1 VNDDPTK
8 ITRETFG
15 NIQNGAGSP
24 ELVTV
29 FYVMAAVSLLVFC
42 WGVWRR
48 WKLWQQ
54 GKPISVRKI
63 VISNFQRLKPR
74 LGRLFKE
81 GLGQKRVRGR
91 GLASWA
97 HIMMF
102 AGFMMLFL
110 GTTLLEID
118 HLAEKI
124 SERFSFHHGWYYV
137 VYEATLDVFGLL
149 FIVGICLFA
158 WRRMRRPNSVGHR
171 SSDWTALYL
180 FFAIGVTGYLVEGL
194 RIVWDKPEGLALWCS
209 PVGAC
214 LAKLFGGMSEQTSRS
229 AHLAVWWIHAAM
241 SFGFFA
247 MIPFTRLLHFIT
259 GPMNLFLATPT
270 LGQLK
275 PITIEEVEETGVV
288 GVSEI
293 SHLDRQQLLSLDSCM
308 ECGRCEEAC
317 PAYASGKPLSPKGV
331 VQDMKALMEATAF
344 GQAPA
349 MHGGVIQAE
358 TVWSCTSCNAC
369 VTVCP
374 VRVDPLGLLFDL
386 RRDRAAEGALAGSA
400 ANSMRQMQTKGNPWG
415 FPQSDRLAWADG
427 LDVPLVSDNPG
438 FEVLWWI
445 GCAGSFDRRAQKV
458 TRAIAKLLIKAG
470 VNFAVLGPDECC
482 TGDSARRL
490 GDEFLFQELAET
502 NHATLKQHNTR
513 KILTQCPHCLNS
525 LTHDYPQFGDS
536 FEVTHHTEFLQQLID
551 EGKLT
556 APAENGSVTYHD
568 PCYLARVNGVH
579 QAPRDLLGNG
589 LSEMGNRREKTFCCG
604 AGGGRMWMEE
614 EADQRVSVLRAKEA
628 VATGAEKV
636 AVGCPFCLTM
646 MTDGVKSCG
655 SGAEVE
661 DVAEN
666 LAKRLGL

>member
-1 VNDDPTK
+1 MDNPAQ

-15 NIQNGAGSP
+15 NIPPSSVIA
-24 ELVTV
+24 
-29 FYVMAAVSLLVFC
+29 FYVMAVASLLVFC

-48 WKLWQQ
+48 WKLWRQ
-54 GKPISVRKI
+54 GKPLDIGKI
-63 VISNFQRLKPR
+63 LLSNFGRLKPR
-74 LGRLFKE
+74 LGRLLKE

-110 GTTLLEID
+110 GTTLLEVD
-118 HLAEKI
+118 HLVAKLSEK
-124 SERFSFHHGWYYV
+124 FHFHYGWYYV
-137 VYEATLDVFGLL
+137 VYEGALDLFGLL
-149 FIVGICLFA
+149 FIIGISLFA
-158 WRRMRRPNSVGHR
+158 WRRMRRPSSLGHR
-171 SSDWTALYL
+171 ASDWAALGL
-180 FFAIGVTGYLVEGL
+180 FFGIGVTGYFVEGL
-194 RIVWDKPEGLALWCS
+194 RIVWDQPVGLALWCS
-209 PVGAC
+209 PVGAG
-214 LAKLFGGMSEQTSRS
+214 LAKIFSGMSEPTSRS
-229 AHLAVWWIHAAM
+229 AHLAVWWMHSLM
-241 SFGFFA
+241 VFGFFA

-259 GPMNLFLATPT
+259 GPANLFFATPS

-275 PITIEEVEETGVV
+275 PVTIEEVEETGLV

-293 SHLDRQQLLSLDSCM
+293 VHLDRQQLLSLDACV
-308 ECGRCEEAC
+308 ECGRCQDAC
-317 PAYASGKPLSPKGV
+317 PAFASGKLLSPKAV
-331 VQDMKALMEATAF
+331 VQDLKRLMQVTSI
-344 GQAPA
+344 GQAVA
-349 MHGGVIQAE
+349 LHGDTIQAE
-358 TVWSCTSCNAC
+358 TVWSCTSCSAC
-369 VTVCP
+369 VTACP

-400 ANSMRQMQTKGNPWG
+400 SNSLRQMQTKGNPWG
-415 FPQSDRLAWADG
+415 FPQAERLAWSEG
-427 LDVPLVSDNPG
+427 LDIPLVGDNPD

-490 GDEFLFQELAET
+490 GDEFLFQELAEK
-502 NHATLKQHNTR
+502 NHVTLKQHSTR

-525 LTHDYPQFGDS
+525 FTNDYPQFGDS

-551 EGKLT
+551 AGKLT
-556 APAENGSVTYHD
+556 AAPDSGSVTYHD
-568 PCYLARVNGVH
+568 PCYLARINGVH

-589 LSEMGNRREKTFCCG
+589 VIEMQRHRERTFCCG

-614 EADQRVSVLRAKEA
+614 EADQRVSVLRAREA
-628 VATGAEKV
+628 VETDAGTV

-655 SGAEVE
+655 SDAVVE

>member
-1 VNDDPTK
+1 MDNPVE

-15 NIQNGAGSP
+15 NIPSSSVVA
-24 ELVTV
+24 
-29 FYVMAAVSLLVFC
+29 FYIMAVVSMLVFV

-54 GKPISVRKI
+54 GRPISFRQI
-63 VISNFQRLKPR
+63 LTGNFQRLKPR

-102 AGFMMLFL
+102 AGFMILFL

-118 HLAEKI
+118 HLAAKI

-158 WRRMRRPNSVGHR
+158 WRRMRRPNSIGHR

-180 FFAIGVTGYLVEGL
+180 FLAIGVTGYLVEGL

-214 LAKLFGGMSEQTSRS
+214 IAKLFGGMSEQTSRS

-293 SHLDRQQLLSLDSCM
+293 SHLDRQQLLSL
-308 ECGRCEEAC
+308 ELLHGVR
-317 PAYASGKPLSPKGV
+317 PLRGGLSGVRLR
-331 VQDMKALMEATAF
+331 QTAF
-344 GQAPA
+344 AQG
-349 MHGGVIQAE
+349 
-358 TVWSCTSCNAC
+358 
-369 VTVCP
+369 
-374 VRVDPLGLLFDL
+374 
-386 RRDRAAEGALAGSA
+386 
-400 ANSMRQMQTKGNPWG
+400 
-415 FPQSDRLAWADG
+415 
-427 LDVPLVSDNPG
+427 
-438 FEVLWWI
+438 
-445 GCAGSFDRRAQKV
+445 RRAGHE
-458 TRAIAKLLIKAG
+458 G
-470 VNFAVLGPDECC
+470 VDGGHGAWPG
-482 TGDSARRL
+482 TGDAR
-490 GDEFLFQELAET
+490 
-502 NHATLKQHNTR
+502 
-513 KILTQCPHCLNS
+513 
-525 LTHDYPQFGDS
+525 
-536 FEVTHHTEFLQQLID
+536 
-551 EGKLT
+551 
-556 APAENGSVTYHD
+556 GSD
-568 PCYLARVNGVH
+568 PG
-579 QAPRDLLGNG
+579 
-589 LSEMGNRREKTFCCG
+589 
-604 AGGGRMWMEE
+604 
-614 EADQRVSVLRAKEA
+614 
-628 VATGAEKV
+628 
-636 AVGCPFCLTM
+636 
-646 MTDGVKSCG
+646 
-655 SGAEVE
+655 
-661 DVAEN
+661 
-666 LAKRLGL
+666 

>member
-1 VNDDPTK
+1 MDDSA
-8 ITRETFG
+8 IQLTRETFG
-15 NIQNGAGSP
+15 NIPPSSVVA
-24 ELVTV
+24 
-29 FYVMAAVSLLVFC
+29 FYIMAVVSMLVFV

-54 GKPISVRKI
+54 GRPISFRQI
-63 VISNFQRLKPR
+63 LTGNFQRLKPR

-102 AGFMMLFL
+102 AGFMILFL

-118 HLAEKI
+118 HLAAKI

-158 WRRMRRPNSVGHR
+158 WRRMRRPNSIGHR

-214 LAKLFGGMSEQTSRS
+214 LAKLFGGMSESTSRS

-275 PITIEEVEETGVV
+275 PISIEEVEETGVV

-331 VQDMKALMEATAF
+331 VQDMKALMEATAL

-369 VTVCP
+369 VTACP

-415 FPQSDRLAWADG
+415 FPQAERLAWADG
-427 LDVPLVSDNPG
+427 LDVPLASDNPG
-438 FEVLWWI
+438 FEVLWWV

-458 TRAIAKLLIKAG
+458 TRAIAKLLIKAD
-470 VNFAVLGPDECC
+470 VNFAVLGPNECC

-502 NHATLKQHNTR
+502 NHATLKQHGAR

-579 QAPRDLLGNG
+579 QSPRDLLGNSV
-589 LSEMGNRREKTFCCG
+589 SEMENRREKTFCCG

-628 VATGAEKV
+628 VATGAETV

>member
-1 VNDDPTK
+1 MINDPK
-8 ITRETFG
+8 IQLTRETFG
-15 NIQNGAGSP
+15 NIPDWSVKA
-24 ELVTV
+24 
-29 FYVMAAVSLLVFC
+29 FYIIAIASVLIFV

-48 WKLWQQ
+48 WKLWKQ
-54 GKPISVRKI
+54 GKPISIRKI
-63 VISNFQRLKPR
+63 LLGNYQRLKPR

-102 AGFMMLFL
+102 VGFIVLFL

-118 HLAEKI
+118 HLATKV
-124 SERFSFHHGWYYV
+124 SEQFHFHHGWYYV
-137 VYEATLDVFGLL
+137 IYEATLDIFGLL
-149 FIVGICLFA
+149 FILGISLFA

-171 SSDWTALYL
+171 ASDWTVLGL
-180 FFAIGVTGYLVEGL
+180 FLGIGVSGYFVEAL
-194 RIVWDKPEGLALWCS
+194 RILWDQPKGLALWCS
-209 PVGAC
+209 PIGAL
-214 LAKLFGGMSEQTSRS
+214 LAMPFNSMSETTSRS
-229 AHLAVWWIHAAM
+229 AHLIVWWIHSLM
-241 SFGFFA
+241 VFGFFA
-247 MIPFTRLLHFIT
+247 MIPFTRLLHFVT
-259 GPMNLFLATPT
+259 GPINLFFAEPS
-270 LGQLK
+270 LGKLK
-275 PITIEEVEETGVV
+275 PITIEEIEETGIV

-293 SHLDRQQLLSLDSCM
+293 RHLDQQQLLSLDSCM

-317 PAYASGKPLSPKGV
+317 PAFASGKPLSPKVV
-331 VQDMKALMEATAF
+331 VQDLKGLMEATAN
-344 GQAPA
+344 GESVKL
-349 MHGGVIQAE
+349 HGDTIQEE

-369 VTVCP
+369 VTACP

-415 FPQSDRLAWADG
+415 FPQEERLAWADG
-427 LDVPLVSDNPG
+427 LDVQLASNKPD
-438 FEVLWWI
+438 FEILWWV

-458 TRAIAKLLIKAG
+458 TRAIAKLLIKAE
-470 VNFAVLGPDECC
+470 VNFAVLGPNECC

-490 GDEFLFQELAET
+490 GDEFLFQELAEK
-502 NHATLKQHNTR
+502 NHSTLKQHGVR

-525 LTHDYPQFGDS
+525 LSNDYPQFGDQ
-536 FEVTHHTEFLQQLID
+536 FEVVHHTEFLQQLID
-551 EGKLT
+551 DNKLSS
-556 APAENGSVTYHD
+556 PNDSDSVTYHD
-568 PCYLARVNGVH
+568 PCYLARVNGIH
-579 QAPRDLLGNG
+579 QSPRELLGNNIN
-589 LSEMGNRREKTFCCG
+589 EMKRHREKTFCCG

-628 VATGAEKV
+628 IETNAKTV

-655 SGAEVE
+655 SETEVE

-666 LAKRLGL
+666 LVKRLNL

>member
-1 VNDDPTK
+1 MDNPAQ

-15 NIQNGAGSP
+15 NIPP
-24 ELVTV
+24 ESVIA
-29 FYVMAAVSLLVFC
+29 FYVMAVASLLVFC

-48 WKLWQQ
+48 WKLWRQ
-54 GKPISVRKI
+54 GKPVAIGKI
-63 VISNFQRLKPR
+63 LLGNYQRLKPR
-74 LGRLFKE
+74 LGRLLKE

-118 HLAEKI
+118 HLGAKLSEK
-124 SERFSFHHGWYYV
+124 FHFHHGWYYV
-137 VYEATLDVFGLL
+137 VYEGALDLFGLL
-149 FIVGICLFA
+149 FILGIGLFA
-158 WRRMRRPNSVGHR
+158 WRRMHRPTSVGHR
-171 SSDWTALYL
+171 ASDWMALGL
-180 FFAIGVTGYLVEGL
+180 FLGIGVTGYLVEGL
-194 RIVWDKPEGLALWCS
+194 RIVWDRPEGLALWCS
-209 PVGAC
+209 PVGAGV
-214 LAKLFGGMSEQTSRS
+214 AKLLGGMSEPASRS
-229 AHLAVWWIHAAM
+229 AHLAVWWMHSLM
-241 SFGFFA
+241 VFGFFA

-259 GPMNLFLATPT
+259 GPANLFFATPL

-275 PITIEEVEETGVV
+275 PVTIEEVEETGLV

-293 SHLDRQQLLSLDSCM
+293 AHLDRQQLLSLDACV
-308 ECGRCEEAC
+308 ECGRCQDAC
-317 PAYASGKPLSPKGV
+317 PAFASGKPLSPKAV
-331 VQDMKALMEATAF
+331 VQDLKGLMQATSI
-344 GQAPA
+344 GQAVA
-349 MHGGVIQAE
+349 LHGDTIQAE
-358 TVWSCTSCNAC
+358 TVWSCTSCSAC
-369 VTVCP
+369 VTACP

-400 ANSMRQMQTKGNPWG
+400 ANSLRQMQTKGNPWG
-415 FPQSDRLAWADG
+415 FPQAERLAWAEG
-427 LDVPLVSDNPG
+427 LDVPLVGDNPD
-438 FEVLWWI
+438 FEILWWV

-458 TRAIAKLLIKAG
+458 TRAIAKLLTKAG

-490 GDEFLFQELAET
+490 GDEFLFQELAEK
-502 NHATLKQHNTR
+502 NHAAFIQHGVR

-525 LTHDYPQFGDS
+525 LTHDYPQFGNT
-536 FEVTHHTEFLQQLID
+536 FEVVHHTAFLQQLID
-551 EGKLT
+551 AGKLT
-556 APAENGSVTYHD
+556 ESQGNGSVTYHD
-568 PCYLARVNGVH
+568 PCYLARINGVH

-589 LSEMGNRREKTFCCG
+589 VSEMPRRRERTFCCG

-614 EADQRVSVLRAKEA
+614 ETDQRVSVLRAQEA
-628 VATGAEKV
+628 LGTGAETV
-636 AVGCPFCLTM
+636 TVGCPFCLTM

-666 LAKRLGL
+666 LARRLGL

>member
-1 VNDDPTK
+1 
-8 ITRETFG
+8 
-15 NIQNGAGSP
+15 
-24 ELVTV
+24 
-29 FYVMAAVSLLVFC
+29 
-42 WGVWRR
+42 
-48 WKLWQQ
+48 
-54 GKPISVRKI
+54 
-63 VISNFQRLKPR
+63 
-74 LGRLFKE
+74 
-81 GLGQKRVRGR
+81 
-91 GLASWA
+91 
-97 HIMMF
+97 
-102 AGFMMLFL
+102 
-110 GTTLLEID
+110 
-118 HLAEKI
+118 
-124 SERFSFHHGWYYV
+124 
-137 VYEATLDVFGLL
+137 
-149 FIVGICLFA
+149 
-158 WRRMRRPNSVGHR
+158 MRRPNSIGHR

-214 LAKLFGGMSEQTSRS
+214 IAKLFGGMSEQTSSS

-331 VQDMKALMEATAF
+331 VQDMKALMEATAL

-358 TVWSCTSCNAC
+358 TVWSCTSCSAC
-369 VTVCP
+369 VTACP

-415 FPQSDRLAWADG
+415 FPQAERLAWADG
-427 LDVPLVSDNPG
+427 LDVPLASDNPG
-438 FEVLWWI
+438 FEVLWWV
-445 GCAGSFDRRAQKV
+445 GCAGSFDRRAQMV

-470 VNFAVLGPDECC
+470 VNFAVLGPNECC

-502 NHATLKQHNTR
+502 NHATLKQHGAR

-551 EGKLT
+551 DGKLT

-579 QAPRDLLGNG
+579 QAPRDLLGKG
-589 LSEMGNRREKTFCCG
+589 VSEMENRREKTFCCG

-614 EADQRVSVLRAKEA
+614 EANQRVSVLRAKEA
-628 VATGAEKV
+628 VATGAETV

>member
-1 VNDDPTK
+1 METPA
-8 ITRETFG
+8 IQLTRETFG
-15 NIQNGAGSP
+15 NIPPSSVVA
-24 ELVTV
+24 
-29 FYVMAAVSLLVFC
+29 FYIMAIVSMLVFV

-54 GKPISVRKI
+54 GRSISVRQI
-63 VISNFQRLKPR
+63 LTGNFQRLKPR
-74 LGRLFKE
+74 LGRLLKE

-118 HLAEKI
+118 HLASKI
-124 SERFSFHHGWYYV
+124 SERFHFHQGWYYV
-137 VYEATLDVFGLL
+137 VYEVTLDIFGLL
-149 FIVGICLFA
+149 FIAGICLFA
-158 WRRMRRPNSVGHR
+158 CRRMRRPSSVGHR
-171 SSDWTALYL
+171 MSDWTALIL
-180 FFAIGVTGYLVEGL
+180 FLAIGLTGYLVQGL

-214 LAKLFGGMSEQTSRS
+214 IAKLFDGMSESTSRS
-229 AHLAVWWIHAAM
+229 AHLGVWWVHAGM

-259 GPMNLFLATPT
+259 GPMNLFFSTPT
-270 LGQLK
+270 LGKLK

-293 SHLDRQQLLSLDSCM
+293 AHLDQQQLLSLDACM
-308 ECGRCEEAC
+308 ECGRCQDAC
-317 PAYASGKPLSPKGV
+317 PAYASGKPLSPKVV
-331 VQDMKALMEATAF
+331 VQDLKSLMETTAR
-344 GQAPA
+344 GEAPA

-369 VTVCP
+369 VTACP

-415 FPQSDRLAWADG
+415 FPQAERLAWAEG
-427 LDVPLVSDNPG
+427 LDVPLASDNPG
-438 FEVLWWI
+438 FEVLWWV

-458 TRAIAKLLIKAG
+458 TRSIAKLLIKAG

-502 NHATLKQHNTR
+502 NHATLKKHNTR

-556 APAENGSVTYHD
+556 APGENGSVTYHD

-589 LSEMGNRREKTFCCG
+589 VSEMVNRREKTFCCG

-628 VATGAEKV
+628 VATGAKTV

>member
-1 VNDDPTK
+1 MDNPVD

-15 NIQNGAGSP
+15 NIPPSSVMA
-24 ELVTV
+24 
-29 FYVMAAVSLLVFC
+29 FYIMAAVSMLVFV

-54 GKPISVRKI
+54 GRPISFRQI
-63 VISNFQRLKPR
+63 VTGNFQRLKPR

-118 HLAEKI
+118 HLAAKI

-158 WRRMRRPNSVGHR
+158 WRRMRRPNSIGHR

-180 FFAIGVTGYLVEGL
+180 FFFIGVTGYLVEGL

-209 PVGAC
+209 PVGAG
-214 LAKLFGGMSEQTSRS
+214 LAKLFGGMSESTSRS

-259 GPMNLFLATPT
+259 GPLNLFVATPA

-275 PITIEEVEETGVV
+275 PITLEEVEETGVV

-293 SHLDRQQLLSLDSCM
+293 AHLDRQQLLSLDACM

-317 PAYASGKPLSPKGV
+317 PAFASGKPLSPKGV
-331 VQDMKALMEATAF
+331 VQDLKGLMESAAL
-344 GQAPA
+344 GQAQA
-349 MHGGVIQAE
+349 LHGEVIQSE

-369 VTVCP
+369 VTACP

-415 FPQSDRLAWADG
+415 FPQNERLAWADG
-427 LDVPLVSDNPG
+427 LDVPLASDNPD
-438 FEVLWWI
+438 FDVLWWV

-458 TRAIAKLLIKAG
+458 TRSIAKLLIKAN
-470 VNFAVLGPDECC
+470 VNFAVLGPNECC

-490 GDEFLFQELAET
+490 GDEFLFQELAEK
-502 NHATLKQHNTR
+502 NHATLKQHGVR
-513 KILTQCPHCLNS
+513 KILTQCPHCLNA
-525 LTHDYPQFGDS
+525 LTNDYPQFGDK
-536 FEVTHHTEFLQQLID
+536 FEVVHHTEFLQQLIGD
-551 EGKLT
+551 GKLT
-556 APAENGSVTYHD
+556 APNDDASVTYHD

-579 QAPRDLLGNG
+579 QAPRDLLGDRVA
-589 LSEMGNRREKTFCCG
+589 EMERRREKTFCCG

-614 EADQRVSVLRAKEA
+614 EADQRVSVLRAEEA
-628 VATGAEKV
+628 IGTGAETV

-661 DVAEN
+661 VEDVAEN

>member
-1 VNDDPTK
+1 MDNPAQ

-15 NIQNGAGSP
+15 NIPPSSVIA
-24 ELVTV
+24 
-29 FYVMAAVSLLVFC
+29 FYVMAVASLLVFC

-48 WKLWQQ
+48 WKLWRQ
-54 GKPISVRKI
+54 GKPLDIGKI
-63 VISNFQRLKPR
+63 LLSNFGRLKPR
-74 LGRLFKE
+74 LGRLLKE

-118 HLAEKI
+118 HLGAKLSEK
-124 SERFSFHHGWYYV
+124 FHFHHGWYYV
-137 VYEATLDVFGLL
+137 VYEGALDLFGLL
-149 FIVGICLFA
+149 FIIGISLFA
-158 WRRMRRPNSVGHR
+158 WRRMRRPSSLGHR
-171 SSDWTALYL
+171 ASDWAALGL
-180 FFAIGVTGYLVEGL
+180 FFGIGVTGYFVEGL
-194 RIVWDKPEGLALWCS
+194 RIVWDRPEGLALWCS
-209 PVGAC
+209 PVGAG
-214 LAKLFGGMSEQTSRS
+214 LAKIFSGMSEPTSRS
-229 AHLAVWWIHAAM
+229 AHLAVWWMHSLM
-241 SFGFFA
+241 VFGFFA

-259 GPMNLFLATPT
+259 GPANLFFATPS

-275 PITIEEVEETGVV
+275 PVTIEEVEETGLV

-293 SHLDRQQLLSLDSCM
+293 VHLDRQQLLSLDACV
-308 ECGRCEEAC
+308 ECGRCQDAC
-317 PAYASGKPLSPKGV
+317 PAFASGKLLSPKAV
-331 VQDMKALMEATAF
+331 VQDLKRLMQVTSI
-344 GQAPA
+344 GQAVA
-349 MHGGVIQAE
+349 LHGDTIQAE
-358 TVWSCTSCNAC
+358 TVWSCTSCSAC
-369 VTVCP
+369 VTACP

-400 ANSMRQMQTKGNPWG
+400 SNSLRQMQTKGNPWG
-415 FPQSDRLAWADG
+415 FPQAERLAWSEG
-427 LDVPLVSDNPG
+427 LDIPLVGDNPD

-490 GDEFLFQELAET
+490 GDEFLFQELAEK
-502 NHATLKQHNTR
+502 NHVTLKQHSTR

-525 LTHDYPQFGDS
+525 FTNDYPQFGDS

-551 EGKLT
+551 AGKLT
-556 APAENGSVTYHD
+556 AAPDSGSVTYHD
-568 PCYLARVNGVH
+568 PCYLARINGVH

-589 LSEMGNRREKTFCCG
+589 VIEMQRHRERTFCCG

-614 EADQRVSVLRAKEA
+614 EADQRVSVLRAREA
-628 VATGAEKV
+628 VETDAGTV

-655 SGAEVE
+655 SDAVVE